1 MASKRDYYEV
11 LEVERNADTDTIKK
25 AYRKKA
31 MQYHPD
37 RNGGDEEAGR
47 LFKECT
53 EAYDV
58 LSNAEKRQVYDRYGH
73 EGLQSMGGVPDFEGV
88 DIFEMFGGLFSELFG
103 GRGGRSPRGPRRGRD
118 LLYRMEI
125 DLTEAYR
132 GTTKTITIPR
142 EENCEEC
149 DATGAKKGSRP
160 NQCSQCKGHGV
171 VLMSQGFLRVQQTC
185 RTCGGRG
192 TIITDPCTKCRGRAR
207 VSVDRTL
214 DIAIPPGIESG
225 QQIAAR
231 GEGEAGEP
239 GGQRGNL
246 ICEILIAD
254 HPLFQRQEDHLI
266 CPVPI
271 TFSQAALGGK
281 IEVPTLDGPIQHEL
295 PPGLQHSEAV
305 RIRGQGM
312 PNLHHKRRGDLIVVV
327 QVETPK
333 KLTKRQEELFRE
345 LAELDKSNVSAE
357 RKSFFEQ
364 IREFFRGTGS
374 ETAAKE

>member
-1 MASKRDYYEV
+1 MAIKRDYYEV
-11 LEVERNADTDTIKK
+11 LEVERTADTETIKK

-31 MQYHPD
+31 MQHHPD
-37 RNGGDEEAGR
+37 RNGGDEEAAR

-73 EGLQSMGGVPDFEGV
+73 EGLQSMGGVPDFEGM
-88 DIFEMFGGLFSELFG
+88 DLGEILGSFFGDLFG
-103 GRGGRSPRGPRRGRD
+103 GGGGRRRGPKRGRD

-125 DLTEAYR
+125 DLTEAYY
-132 GTTKTITIPR
+132 GTTKSITIPR
-142 EENCEEC
+142 EENCQDC
-149 DATGAKKGSRP
+149 SASGAKPGSTP
-160 NQCSQCKGHGV
+160 STCSQCKGHGV
-171 VLMSQGFLRVQQTC
+171 VLLSQGFLRVQQTC

-192 TIITDPCTKCRGRAR
+192 TIITDPCTKCRGRGR
-207 VSVDRTL
+207 VNTERTL
-214 DIAIPPGIESG
+214 EITVPAGIESG

-246 ICEILIAD
+246 ICEILIRD
-254 HPLFQRQEDHLI
+254 HPLFKREGDHLI

-281 IEVPTLDGPIQHEL
+281 IEVPSIDGPIEHEL
-295 PPGLQHSEAV
+295 QPGLQHGEPI
-305 RIRGQGM
+305 RIRGKGM
-312 PNLHHKRRGDLIVVV
+312 PNLHHKRPGDLIVVV
-327 QVETPK
+327 QVETPRN
-333 KLTKRQEELFRE
+333 LTKRQEELFRE
-345 LAELDKSNVSAE
+345 LAELDKSYVSAE

-364 IREFFRGTGS
+364 IGSFFRGTEA
-374 ETAAKE
+374 ETPDKE